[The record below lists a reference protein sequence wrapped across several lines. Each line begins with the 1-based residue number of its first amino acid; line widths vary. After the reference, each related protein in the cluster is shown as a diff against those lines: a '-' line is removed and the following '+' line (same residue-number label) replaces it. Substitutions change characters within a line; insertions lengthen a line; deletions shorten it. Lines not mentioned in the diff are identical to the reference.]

1 MLRLP
6 GSARLLPIVLLF
18 ALLGVRDA
26 QAGLFDDE
34 EARRQIKD
42 LSIKA
47 NERLDIVAKGQIEL
61 ANQIQALRE

>member
-1 MLRLP
+1 MVRLS
-6 GSARLLPIVLLF
+6 GSALVLPIVLLL
-18 ALLGVRDA
+18 ALLGARDV

-42 LSIKA
+42 LSVKA